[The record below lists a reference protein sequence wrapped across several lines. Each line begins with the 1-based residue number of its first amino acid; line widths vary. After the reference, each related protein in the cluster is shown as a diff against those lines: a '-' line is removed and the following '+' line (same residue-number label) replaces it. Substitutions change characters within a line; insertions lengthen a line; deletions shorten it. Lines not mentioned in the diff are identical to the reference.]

1 MSKIVKSINR
11 YVLENALKDNSAV
24 RSIEGVVNYC
34 INAIPEVAQHEES
47 VSGDTINIQSIQA
60 SEFYNVWLVIHA
72 PAGHLT
78 SLTIVFPLGTGL
90 NAPLPRQEVLITS
103 EHNITS
109 LTLDGNGATIVN
121 TVTSLGA
128 GSSVRY
134 KFLGGKWYRIH

>member
-1 MSKIVKSINR
+1 MSRIVKPINR
-11 YVLENALKDNSAV
+11 YVLENAFKDNSAV
-24 RSIEGVVNYC
+24 RSVEGIVNYC
-34 INAIPEVAQHEES
+34 INAIPEVVQYEEPT
-47 VSGDTINIQSIQA
+47 SGGTINIQSIQA

-90 NAPLPRQEVLITS
+90 NSPLPRQEVLITS

-121 TVTSLGA
+121 PITSLGA
-128 GSSVRY
+128 GNSVRY
-134 KFLGGKWYRIH
+134 KFLGGKWHKIH